1 MKPVVLV
8 HGAWHGAWC
17 WDRVTP
23 LLDAAGVPWVAA
35 DLPSCACAEEKPG
48 VADDVAEV
56 ERLLDELP
64 GTEPA
69 ILIGHSRGGMVI
81 SEAGAHARAGHLVYL
96 CALLLEPGVDA
107 TAMLGATV
115 LPALRIDERGCSYV
129 DPAAAPGL
137 FFHDCDEPDAAW
149 ALGQLRSMSIG
160 GASVDPPRC
169 AYTNTPTTYVVCE
182 ADAALPAAA
191 QREMAALANE
201 TVTWSTA
208 HSPFVNRPDLVA
220 DLLIALARG

>member
-35 DLPSCACAEEKPG
+35 DLPSCARAEAQPG
-48 VADDVAEV
+48 VADDVADV
-56 ERLLDELP
+56 ERLLDELE
-64 GTEPA
+64 GDEPA

-81 SEAGAHARAGHLVYL
+81 SEAGAHERAGHLVYL
-96 CALLLEPGVDA
+96 CALLLEPDVDA

-115 LPALRIDERGCSYV
+115 LPNLRIDEQGTSYV
-129 DPAAAPGL
+129 EPSAAGGL
-137 FFHDCDEPDAAW
+137 FFHDCDEADASW

-160 GASVDPPRC
+160 GASVDPPRR
-169 AYTNTPTTYVVCE
+169 AYTTKSTTYVVCE
-182 ADAALPAAA
+182 ADAALPADA
-191 QREMAALANE
+191 QREMAKLATE
-201 TVTWSTA
+201 TVTWPTA

-220 DLLIALARG
+220 DLLIGLARG